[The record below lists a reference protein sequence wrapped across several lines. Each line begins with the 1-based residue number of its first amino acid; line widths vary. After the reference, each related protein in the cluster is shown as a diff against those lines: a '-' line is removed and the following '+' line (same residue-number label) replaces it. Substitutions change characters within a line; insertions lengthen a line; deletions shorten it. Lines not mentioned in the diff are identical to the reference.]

1 MGRLHPNFSTGSTMR
16 KIIVGGIAA
25 VTFAAVA
32 GAVFAQAMFDPARV
46 RQAYQAA
53 DEGMRLTQSMHRDYT
68 HNFGGHMERAYER
81 FRQAHDELV
90 EAEQFA
96 RQRGERPGPGA

>member
-1 MGRLHPNFSTGSTMR
+1 MR

-25 VTFAAVA
+25 TTLVAVA
-32 GAVFAQAMFDPARV
+32 GIAFAQAMFDPVRV

-53 DEGMRLTQSMHRDYT
+53 DDGMRFTQSMHRDYT

-81 FRQAHDELV
+81 FRQAHEELV
-90 EAEQFA
+90 KAEQFA
-96 RQRGERPGPGA
+96 RDRGERPGPGA